1 MAAKVKAA
9 RSRSLR
15 TPTYGDSG
23 LDTRPNPWSI
33 ALQQLRHATD
43 ILGMDEGMYEVLAT
57 PRKILTVA
65 IPVEMDDGDVVV
77 FTGHRVQHS
86 LTRGPA
92 KGGIRYHQD
101 VTLDEV
107 KALSMWMTWKCA
119 LMNLPYGGGK
129 GGITCNPKEMTLG
142 ELERMTRRFTTEIH
156 PIIGPDKDIPAPDV
170 NTTPQVMSWIM
181 DTYSQNVGHTVRGVV
196 TGKPIEIGG
205 SLGRNQ
211 ATARGL
217 AYTVM
222 FALKKLGMPASGLT
236 VAIQGYGNAGYFAAQ
251 ILHDH
256 GFKVIACSTSR
267 GAMVKKD
274 GFDPAQ
280 VKAHYDSTG
289 GVVDYKGGENI
300 SNEELLELDCDILL
314 PCALEGVIT
323 QENAGKIK
331 ARIIGEGANGPTT
344 PAADKILFENDRF
357 VIPDILANA
366 GGVTVS
372 YFEWVQALQ
381 SFFWSEREVNL
392 KLRDLIEQA
401 FERTYKVHSDQKV
414 DMRTAAY
421 VLAVKTVAYAHQV
434 RGLYP

>member
-274 GFDPAQ
+274 GFDPAK

-289 GVVDYKGGENI
+289 GVLDYKGGKNI

-401 FERTYKVHSDQKV
+401 FEKTYKVHSDQKV

>member
-1 MAAKVKAA
+1 MATKVKPA
-9 RSRSLR
+9 RSRSIR
-15 TPTYGDSG
+15 STPNRKTGVDN
-23 LDTRPNPWSI
+23 RPNPWSI
-33 ALQQLRHATD
+33 ALQQLRHVTD
-43 ILGMDEGMYEVLAT
+43 LLKLDEGMYEILAT
-57 PRKILTVA
+57 PRKSLTVA
-65 IPVEMDDGDVVV
+65 IPVRMDDGDVVV

-92 KGGIRYHQD
+92 KGGIRYHPD

-119 LMNLPYGGGK
+119 LMNLPFGGGK
-129 GGITCNPKEMTLG
+129 GGITCNPKEMSEG
-142 ELERMTRRFTTEIH
+142 ELERMTRRFTTEIL

-170 NTTPQVMSWIM
+170 NTTPQVMAWIM
-181 DTYSQNVGHTVRGVV
+181 DTYSLNVGHTVRGVI

-217 AYTVM
+217 AYTVL
-222 FALKKLGMPASGLT
+222 FALKHLAMPMSGLK
-236 VAIQGYGNAGYFAAQ
+236 VVIQGYGNAGYFAAQ
-251 ILHDH
+251 IMHDH
-256 GFKVIACSTSR
+256 GFKIIACSTSR
-267 GAMVKKD
+267 GGIVVKD
-274 GFDPAQ
+274 GFDPAK
-280 VKAHYDSTG
+280 VKAHYDKTG
-289 GVVDYKGGENI
+289 GVLDFKGADNI
-300 SNEELLELDCDILL
+300 TNEELLELDCDILL

-323 QENAGKIK
+323 QENAGRIK
-331 ARIIGEGANGPTT
+331 AKIIGEGANGPTS
-344 PAADKILFENDRF
+344 PAADKILHENGCF

-392 KLRDLIEQA
+392 KLRDIIEQA
-401 FERTYKVHSDQKV
+401 FEQTYQVHQERKV

-421 VLAVKTVAYAHQV
+421 ILAVQTVASAHKV

>member
-33 ALQQLRHATD
+33 ALQQLRQATD
-43 ILGMDEGMYEVLAT
+43 LLGMDEGTYEVLAT
-57 PRKILTVA
+57 PRKIMTVA

-222 FALKKLGMPASGLT
+222 FALKKLGMPASGLK

-256 GFKVIACSTSR
+256 GFKIIACSTSR

-274 GFDPAQ
+274 GFDPAH
-280 VKAHYDSTG
+280 VKSHYDSTG
-289 GVVDYKGGENI
+289 GVIDYKGGENI

-323 QENAGKIK
+323 QENAGNIK

-401 FERTYKVHSDQKV
+401 FERTYKVHREQNV

>member
-222 FALKKLGMPASGLT
+222 FALKKLAMPASGLT
-236 VAIQGYGNAGYFAAQ
+236 VVIQGYGNAGYFAAQ

-256 GFKVIACSTSR
+256 GFKIIGCSTSR
-267 GAMVKKD
+267 GGMVKKD

-357 VIPDILANA
+357 LIPDILANA

-401 FERTYKVHSDQKV
+401 FERTYKVHRDQKV